1 MFYIYKKDV
10 NHVNVFKCHPK
21 LLQHVK
27 QKGPWNFNHML
38 KKKFSIKKITSC
50 FECLA
55 QSKFLARGG
64 HFPRYVAKGGK

>member
-1 MFYIYKKDV
+1 
-10 NHVNVFKCHPK
+10 
-21 LLQHVK
+21 
-27 QKGPWNFNHML
+27 ML